1 MRSWRSASPIGP
13 LSPGTSE
20 RLLGVRLDDP
30 DLALRFWK
38 PFDVLTAFTDQHDR
52 ATLADFVDVPGVY
65 AAGRLDRDSEGLLML
80 TRGKVLRTALMDPTI
95 GHPRTYLVQVEGVPS
110 AEACRRLEDGVDLK
124 DGRTRPA
131 QVEVLFAAP
140 ALPERSTPIR
150 VRHSIPDSWIRLT
163 LTEGKN
169 RQVRRMTAA
178 VGFPTLR
185 LVRES
190 IGPITLEGLA
200 QGEWKALSDPEHRAL
215 ADSLRSVRGS
225 SRQDRGPRPGGRR
238 SRG

>member
-1 MRSWRSASPIGP
+1 MS
-13 LSPGTSE
+13 
-20 RLLGVRLDDP
+20 VDDS

-52 ATLADFVDVPGVY
+52 STLADYVDVSDVY
-65 AAGRLDRDSEGLLML
+65 AAGRLDRDSEGLLIL
-80 TRGKVLRTALMDPTI
+80 TRGKRLRTALMDPTI

-110 AEACRRLEDGVDLK
+110 ADAYRQLESGVDLK

-131 QVEVLFAAP
+131 QVDALSEPP
-140 ALPERSTPIR
+140 ALPERSKPIR
-150 VRHSIPDSWIRLT
+150 VRQSIPDSWIRLT

-190 IGPITLEGLA
+190 IGPITLDGLA
-200 QGEWKALSDPEHRAL
+200 QGHWQALTKPEHKALNE
-215 ADSLRSVRGS
+215 SLRSARGS
-225 SRQDRGPRPGGRR
+225 SRSDRDQRRPGLR